1 GNVSVSTLFCRIVST
16 VTWISRGLLS
26 QDSAA
31 SFAGEVQDP
40 GRTFPRAMLYAI
52 LLVVLSSFFPVLVGT
67 GAFRGSYQSWQAGYF
82 VTVAGALRNA
92 IVGCVLG
99 WLADH

>member
-1 GNVSVSTLFCRIVST
+1 M
-16 VTWISRGLLS
+16 LS
-26 QDSAA
+26 CVPRAWCVQDSAA

-82 VTVAGALRNA
+82 VTVAGVCRQQWGFVYFA
-92 IVGCVLG
+92 V
-99 WLADH
+99 